1 MSKKK
6 PDLEVEVK
14 KEIKEVLSSEEFKQV
29 NKSEEVA
36 KLLNDAKRQTEL
48 TPEQKSTILE
58 EINKNPKFP
67 RINDL
72 VKLLFPDNPNADG
85 RSWHGILIKS
95 YLASLN
101 IKTVGAH
108 VYVPEEEVQLTDT
121 QKEYIAN
128 NLSKDCGIIQVTRDA
143 FNNQNLTNLHAE
155 VRAAIK
161 FAETL
166 PPQTLE
172 ANSKKTFENIPDGL
186 YKPARTLHS
195 IIWKI
200 NSYFKDASGALDKEK
215 LTNKQQKGLE
225 ALIGYVN
232 TYRFIHQINS
242 FDTEADLK
250 LFESTFMRHT
260 YDKPD
265 LTQEEVDQ
273 YIMVATETVNV
284 DKAWKR
290 KEQLEKLQDETYQSS
305 EDGKFDATMRLVE
318 AIGKAEASYNNGQ
331 KRLNDL
337 LDSLKVKRSKRLEQK
352 VQENASILNLVEAWK
367 AKESRDEIIKVVEKQ
382 RENLTN
388 EIERLSNMEEIK
400 CRILGL
406 SNSEILDG

>member
-14 KEIKEVLSSEEFKQV
+14 KEIKEVLTSEEFKQV

-36 KLLNDAKRQTEL
+36 KLLNEAKRQTEL

-72 VKLLFPDNPNADG
+72 VKLLFPNNPNADG

-95 YLASLN
+95 YLLSLN

-108 VYVPEEEVQLTDT
+108 VYVPEEEVQLTDA

-242 FDTEADLK
+242 FDTEGDLK

-382 RENLTN
+382 RENLKN

>member
-108 VYVPEEEVQLTDT
+108 VYVPEEEIQLTDT

-352 VQENASILNLVEAWK
+352 VQENGNFNQIFEFWK
-367 AKESRDEIIKVVEKQ
+367 AEETRKQMIEAAKKMKQSIADEYQKLNDMDEI
-382 RENLTN
+382 R
-388 EIERLSNMEEIK
+388 
-400 CRILGL
+400 CRIFGL
-406 SNSEILDG
+406 SQGEVDNS